1 MQKNAFAKYYRDNLT
16 PSQSSEHIDVYKN
29 IFFFLYENYRT
40 TRLYKGDKIV
50 SIIFGERIFCTPFI
64 FTISGNIRNFLQ
76 SFTKKGSMG
85 ERGKEIIRE
94 RKDDEANLLTVKL
107 FAGSEQI
114 QYCTVVSIFLLL

>member
-1 MQKNAFAKYYRDNLT
+1 MNAFFAHPL
-16 PSQSSEHIDVYKN
+16 
-29 IFFFLYENYRT
+29 
-40 TRLYKGDKIV
+40 
-50 SIIFGERIFCTPFI
+50 
-64 FTISGNIRNFLQ
+64 FLQ
-76 SFTKKGSMG
+76 YQVISETFCNHLQKKGSMG